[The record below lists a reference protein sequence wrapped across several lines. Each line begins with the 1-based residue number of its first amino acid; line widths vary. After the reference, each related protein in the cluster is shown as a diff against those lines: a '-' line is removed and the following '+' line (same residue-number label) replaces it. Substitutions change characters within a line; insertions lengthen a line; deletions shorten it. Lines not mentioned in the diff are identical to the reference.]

1 MFTEALRKELETL
14 FIEKKYEEVI
24 KISEKELTTQEIP
37 ASLSN
42 LTGICKI
49 LKKKRTIE
57 DVSSALSYF
66 ERAYLKGK
74 NTIHGMN
81 GLTHLISI
89 GLQFLKGNIQLK
101 PFIIRAK
108 KFYLEAENHFKK
120 NEVFLSSGLLLYS
133 HFLDFEKQKQISN
146 KILNGASQSKYLRSK
161 CLFEK
166 NYFRDWLQKDHFEN
180 AIINSKYFNKLNVKE
195 IKEIN
200 YEKNKKINIGFVS
213 SDFEKNHSI
222 TFFLKDTIK
231 HLDKKKFKISLF
243 SLAKKNIEDESQNE
257 LRSLADE
264 WFDCEKF
271 DNQEL
276 LNLIQE
282 ERIYILFD
290 VMGFTNPYRL
300 EIFKSRISP
309 IQVSWLAYC
318 NTVGFEAIDYII
330 ADHNLILKDEEKLYI
345 EKIIRLPNIWST
357 HSGFSFKREFLDQ
370 PYEKEK
376 IFTFGSFNN
385 FKKISDETVD
395 VWSSILQNVSNSR
408 LILKSSTFCDVD
420 ILLKKFEKNGV
431 KNKIEIFEK
440 ENFLK
445 KKDHLDL
452 YKKIDLALDTF
463 PYNGVTTTFEA
474 LWMGVPT
481 IVLKGYNFN
490 SRCGENIIK
499 NTGIDYLVATS
510 SKDYIQKATL
520 LSQDKKKLN
529 KIRKLLFDQV
539 LTTPLFNT
547 QDFAKDFGE
556 LFFKIFNNKSINKN

>member
-1 MFTEALRKELETL
+1 MSNEIIKKIESL
-14 FIEKKYEEVI
+14 FIEKKYEIVI

-42 LTGICKI
+42 LIGICKI
-49 LKKKRTIE
+49 LKKKRTIQ
-57 DVSSALSYF
+57 DVSSALSFF
-66 ERAYLKGK
+66 EQAYLKGK

-89 GLQFLKGNIQLK
+89 GLQFLKGNSQLK
-101 PFIIRAK
+101 PFLIRAE
-108 KFYLEAENHFKK
+108 KFYLEGENHFKK
-120 NEVFLSSGLLLYS
+120 NEVFLSSGLLLFS
-133 HFLDFEKQKQISN
+133 HLLDSEKQKEISN
-146 KILNGASQSKYLRSK
+146 QILNGVSQSKFLRSK

-166 NYFRDWLQKDHFEN
+166 NYYKDWLQKDHFEN
-180 AIINSKYFNKLNVKE
+180 AIINSKYFNKFKVKE

-200 YEKNKKINIGFVS
+200 YKKNERINIGFVS

-222 TFFLKDTIK
+222 TFFIKNTIK
-231 HLDKKKFKISLF
+231 YLDKKKFKISLF

-257 LRSLADE
+257 LKSLADE

-271 DNQEL
+271 DNQQL
-276 LNLIQE
+276 INLIQE
-282 ERIYILFD
+282 KRIYILFD

-318 NTVGFEAIDYII
+318 NTLGFETIDYII
-330 ADHNLILKDEEKLYI
+330 ADNNLILKNEEKLYS
-345 EKIIRLPNIWST
+345 EKIVRLPNIWSS
-357 HSGFSFKREFLDQ
+357 HSGFTFEREFLDQ
-370 PYEKEK
+370 PCKKEQ

-395 VWSSILQNVSNSR
+395 AWSSILQNVSNSR
-408 LILKSSTFCDVD
+408 LILKSSTFCNVSL
-420 ILLKKFEKNGV
+420 LLKKFEKNGV
-431 KNKIEIFEK
+431 KHKIEIFEK

-490 SRCGENIIK
+490 SRCGESIIV
-499 NTGIDYLVATS
+499 NTGIDYLVAPNI
-510 SKDYIQKATL
+510 KDYIKRASL

-539 LTTPLFNT
+539 LSTPLFNA
-547 QDFAKDFGE
+547 QGFAKNFGD
-556 LFFKIFNNKSINKN
+556 LFFKLFNSKRINKN